1 MRANCWLCRMPIREK
16 AMKPAHKSPQVRRR
30 INTRTVCLLTA
41 AASFTARTQCLRAK
55 RQSVALPQ
63 VARRIRPSRC
73 KATCCASERSC
84 RSRSLVVIV
93 AISGAVM
100 RACDY
105 MYKCMATTSWEG
117 IFRAQEEAFPS
128 ATLLQQ
134 HPVPLTYGC
143 QPCQAASPVPLHR
156 QWRG

>member
-1 MRANCWLCRMPIREK
+1 
-16 AMKPAHKSPQVRRR
+16 
-30 INTRTVCLLTA
+30 
-41 AASFTARTQCLRAK
+41 
-55 RQSVALPQ
+55 
-63 VARRIRPSRC
+63 
-73 KATCCASERSC
+73 
-84 RSRSLVVIV
+84 
-93 AISGAVM
+93 M

-134 HPVPLTYGC
+134 YPVPLTYGC